1 MRKVGPLFIATC
13 ATLAL
18 AAVAVAAP
26 AAWND
31 SGSHATTATI
41 ATIHQT
47 QSSQNAQELQ
57 SVSGTV
63 ATVNKTSFTLTVTSS
78 PAPKGHAFVQETAS
92 KTMTFQ
98 IDKNTTV
105 DGTLKVNANA
115 DVTYRSDASGNNIAI
130 NVHVTPAA

>member
-1 MRKVGPLFIATC
+1 MNKVGRIFIATC

-31 SGSHATTATI
+31 SGSHSVT

-47 QSSQNAQELQ
+47 QSSQSAQQMQ
-57 SVSGTV
+57 SVSGTI
-63 ATVNKTSFTLTVTSS
+63 ATVNKTSFTLNVTAS
-78 PAPKGHAFVQETAS
+78 PSPKAHSFVQEPSA

-105 DGTLKVNANA
+105 DGTLKVNASA
-115 DVTYRSDASGNNIAI
+115 EVTYRTDSTGNNIAI

>member
-1 MRKVGPLFIATC
+1 MTKVGPLFMATC

-18 AAVAVAAP
+18 AAVAIAGP

-31 SGSHATTATI
+31 SGSHSTI

-78 PAPKGHAFVQETAS
+78 PAPKGHAFVQEPAS